1 MHFADMHDGGGT
13 KATKLAVVA
22 ALHVAVAMVF
32 VHSINTKKIS
42 LPKAEE
48 VMVLLQPEVPPPPPP
63 PPEPPQPMPKVAPP
77 EVVVPK
83 LEVEIPPPEAPP
95 PVQATTQADP
105 TPAPAAPV
113 QAEAPPADP
122 SANSGA
128 MRNAELADAN
138 GCAKPAYPMNALRNG
153 ETGTVTLALLIGAD
167 GKVNT
172 SRVAQSSGS
181 RDLDRAAVNALSL
194 CRFKPAISASG
205 TPQAGWA
212 HLAYVW
218 RLDD

>member
-13 KATKLAVVA
+13 KATKVAVVA

-32 VHSINTKKIS
+32 VNSINTKKIS

-48 VMVLLQPEVPPPPPP
+48 VMVLLQQEVPPPPP
-63 PPEPPQPMPKVAPP
+63 PPEPPKPMPKVAPP
-77 EVVVPK
+77 DVVVPK
-83 LEVEIPPPEAPP
+83 VEVDIPPPESPP
-95 PVQATTQADP
+95 PVQATVEAEP
-105 TPAPAAPV
+105 MPAQTGPV
-113 QAEAPPADP
+113 QAEAPPAQP
-122 SANSGA
+122 STNSGT
-128 MRNAELADAN
+128 MGNAVLADAD

-153 ETGTVTLALLIGAD
+153 ETGTVLLALLIGPD
-167 GKVNT
+167 GKVNS

-194 CRFKPAISASG
+194 CRFKPAVSASG

-212 HLAYVW
+212 QLAYVW
-218 RLDD
+218 TLD

>member
-1 MHFADMHDGGGT
+1 MYFADMHDGSGT
-13 KATKLAVVA
+13 KATKIAVVA

-32 VHSINTKKIS
+32 VNSINTKVIK

-63 PPEPPQPMPKVAPP
+63 VEPPKPMPKVAPP

-105 TPAPAAPV
+105 APAPAAAV
-113 QAEAPPADP
+113 QSDAPPAEP

-128 MRNAELADAN
+128 MQNAVLADAD
-138 GCAKPAYPMNALRNG
+138 GCAKPAYPTNALRNG
-153 ETGTVTLALLIGAD
+153 DTGTVTLALMIGPD
-167 GKVNT
+167 GKVQS
-172 SRVAQSSGS
+172 SRISQSSGS

-194 CRFKPAISASG
+194 CRFKPAIGSNG

-212 HLAYVW
+212 QLAYVW
-218 RLDD
+218 TLD

>member
-1 MHFADMHDGGGT
+1 MHFTDMHDGGGS
-13 KATKLAVVA
+13 KASKLAVVA
-22 ALHVAVAMVF
+22 AFHVAVAMVF
-32 VHSINTKKIS
+32 IHSINTKKIS

-63 PPEPPQPMPKVAPP
+63 AEPPKPMPKMAPP

-83 LEVEIPPPEAPP
+83 VEVDVPPPEAPP
-95 PVQATTQADP
+95 PVQATVEAD
-105 TPAPAAPV
+105 PAPAPATPV
-113 QAEAPPADP
+113 QSAAPPADP

-128 MRNAELADAN
+128 MRNAVLADAD

-153 ETGTVTLALLIGAD
+153 ETGTVTLALLIGPD

-172 SRVAQSSGS
+172 SRISQSSGS
-181 RDLDRAAVNALSL
+181 RDLDRAAVSALSL

-212 HLAYVW
+212 QLAYVW
-218 RLDD
+218 TLD